1 MRVRSLVTITLA
13 PLAFSGWC
21 LLAACGSD
29 ASSASST
36 VSEDGATGTLPND
49 PSTHDAS
56 AGDSST
62 LDATSAD
69 GGSDAAPAD
78 SAAPDAS
85 SSACKTSACAVQ
97 LTVQNTHVCALRG
110 DGTVVCWGNNDHGQL
125 GDGTTTTRNVP
136 VAVVGLGPVTRLAN
150 NAGAFTCALMQDTT
164 VKCWGAN
171 DSGQLGDGTATDHHA
186 PTSVSGLSGVEA
198 LYSGDYGSC
207 ARLGGGQVKCWGYNA
222 YGQLGTNVSLEPRL
236 SPVDVPA
243 FFGAIEIDPAGL
255 STCALFA
262 DGTVRCVG
270 YNGTGALGD
279 GTEVDRTA
287 PVVVSGLTDAKAIVM
302 GWYHACALRAG
313 GVVSCWG
320 FNGNGQLNDG
330 TTTDHFTP
338 QQVPGLTDV
347 IAIASGA
354 YDVCVRHPGGSAM
367 CWAQGVETTVAI
379 GEPLEQVLPGNRS
392 TCARTSTGKI
402 YCWGANEY
410 GTLGD
415 GTFTYRAT
423 PGPVPGFP

>member
-1 MRVRSLVTITLA
+1 M
-13 PLAFSGWC
+13 
-21 LLAACGSD
+21 D
-29 ASSASST
+29 A
-36 VSEDGATGTLPND
+36 
-49 PSTHDAS
+49 
-56 AGDSST
+56 
-62 LDATSAD
+62 
-69 GGSDAAPAD
+69 
-78 SAAPDAS
+78 
-85 SSACKTSACAVQ
+85 
-97 LTVQNTHVCALRG
+97 
-110 DGTVVCWGNNDHGQL
+110 
-125 GDGTTTTRNVP
+125 
-136 VAVVGLGPVTRLAN
+136 
-150 NAGAFTCALMQDTT
+150 
-164 VKCWGAN
+164 
-171 DSGQLGDGTATDHHA
+171 
-186 PTSVSGLSGVEA
+186 
-198 LYSGDYGSC
+198 
-207 ARLGGGQVKCWGYNA
+207 
-222 YGQLGTNVSLEPRL
+222 
-236 SPVDVPA
+236 PA

-367 CWAQGVETTVAI
+367 CWAQGIETTVAI

-423 PGPVPGFP
+423 PGARAGIPLSCARSPTLVARAHGTRPCVIRPLQ